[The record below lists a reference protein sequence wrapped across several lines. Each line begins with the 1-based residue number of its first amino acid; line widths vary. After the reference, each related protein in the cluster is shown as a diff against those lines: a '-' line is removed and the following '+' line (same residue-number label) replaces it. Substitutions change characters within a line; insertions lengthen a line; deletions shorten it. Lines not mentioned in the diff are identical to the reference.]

1 MSIFFDVYM
10 DELCSELITMDQDA
24 PTINDIKIP
33 YLFLLLISTT
43 NDRLQNQVHFVNDYC
58 FDWKLALHA
67 ERNKNSNFQ

>member
-33 YLFLLLISTT
+33 YLFLADDLLLISTT
-43 NDRLQNQVHFVNDYC
+43 NDGLQNQVHFVNDYC
-58 FDWKLALHA
+58 FD
-67 ERNKNSNFQ
+67 